1 MPYPKST
8 FLQQMSVSVTWRT
21 FVRQIENM
29 DFESKLRAIRRYPKR
44 RLALILAILMF
55 FIFIFTRNT
64 SSGQGGSKEQ
74 QCSAEKLKLWRKEI
88 EEFDT
93 GINNASVEFVGNGFF
108 GLDSLGQ
115 LRFQDK
121 NRVLDVET
129 GFYPALSVEIDGPQ
143 PVEVTKITDFKNGAL
158 KVMRCYSVVGLF
170 VKFLK
175 VHLLQDG
182 ECACVTSQIYAHRTR
197 PNYFVQIVQIS
208 NPTKSTVR
216 LSLSRLGSNWWAHS
230 KSGDLPLSQRHIA
243 GAHYAIVVVDKKNF
257 LASESAGGVELAA
270 RAGKI
275 KVSSTLESRLDLIA
289 NQIVPQVRTALFGPN
304 PNRAF
309 FD

>member
-1 MPYPKST
+1 
-8 FLQQMSVSVTWRT
+8 
-21 FVRQIENM
+21 M

-208 NPTKSTVR
+208 NPT
-216 LSLSRLGSNWWAHS
+216 
-230 KSGDLPLSQRHIA
+230 
-243 GAHYAIVVVDKKNF
+243 VVVDKKNF